1 MPSTR
6 TVLLVVAHSRS
17 DRWPTTELYKR
28 HFLGVL
34 HMVSGKGC
42 GKATAGVLCMHVA
55 SSPHYLYHDNV
66 AKILLIPLEGRH
78 RLT

>member
-55 SSPHYLYHDNV
+55 SSPSRPARPHSCINASMDFG
-66 AKILLIPLEGRH
+66 AW
-78 RLT
+78 